1 MDIQPDFIKETGIWL
16 SPPVAFCGINNFTPM
31 RIQGQRNI
39 IGINKA
45 LLLAPHYRIT
55 AGERLCG

>member
-1 MDIQPDFIKETGIWL
+1 MDIQPDFIKEAGVLLYT
-16 SPPVAFCGINNFTPM
+16 PVAFCGINNFTPK
-31 RIQGQRNI
+31 RIQGQRNS

>member
-1 MDIQPDFIKETGIWL
+1 MDIQPDFIEETGVLL
-16 SPPVAFCGINNFTPM
+16 STPVAFCGVNNFTPK

-45 LLLAPHYRIT
+45 LLPAPHYRTT